1 MISIDK
7 QPQNFTPANSP
18 IQFKFTSEKPGT
30 LYFNVQVL
38 DGETGGLIANQ
49 KYQSLPNLNN
59 GAVCDLSSVLNSFV
73 YSQLLPSVDLLQP
86 VSKLVKAYQLS
97 ITDNYLSGSTVVTG
111 STLTTDIYNV
121 WNAEFDRIQF
131 TDFAYMDYAVNALS
145 ATIKFLNDK
154 PQISNTYRG
163 SNEYLYFLNAGINGK
178 VEFKFYGF
186 GHTLLGSHSLSGI
199 TANTKAYRLN
209 VSPNAIQNYYGN
221 ALSNLYGNYSFD
233 EMFTDTFGSNYGI
246 NNANYYTVQI
256 LDSNNNPKSELRTYI
271 LKNDKCIG
279 EPVQIVFSNR
289 LGGFDSV
296 TMFNPAETISVEKSI
311 IKTYPYQ
318 INSAGDYTNI
328 TDGVYNE
335 TDVVYHKVS
344 ESTYKVFS
352 DVLNIKTA
360 QWLKSIIDSE
370 KVYVKL
376 SNGVFLPITI
386 NNKSYNLNNK
396 QYSTG
401 NKRLELE
408 FKVSE
413 SGLKF

>member
-7 QPQNFTPANSP
+7 QPQSFTPADSP
-18 IQFKFTSEKPGT
+18 IQFKFTSDKPGA
-30 LYFNVQVL
+30 LYFSVQVL
-38 DGETGGLIANQ
+38 DGDTGGLIANQ
-49 KYQSLPNLNN
+49 KYQTLPNLNN
-59 GAVCDLSSVLNSFV
+59 GTVCDLSSVLSPFV
-73 YSQLLPSVDLLQP
+73 DNQLLPSVDLLQP

-97 ITDNYLSGSTVVTG
+97 ITDNYVSGSTVITG
-111 STLTTDIYNV
+111 STLTTGIYNV

-131 TDFAYMDYAVNALS
+131 TDFSYSDYAINAVS
-145 ATIKFLNDK
+145 GNTNFLTDK
-154 PQISNTYRG
+154 PQISNIYRR
-163 SNEYLYFLNAGINGK
+163 SNEYLYFLNAGINAK

-186 GHTLLGSHSLSGI
+186 GHTLLGSHTLSGI

-209 VSPNAIQNYYGN
+209 VSPNAIQNHYGY

-233 EMFTDTFGSNYGI
+233 DMFTDTFGSNYGI
-246 NNANYYTVQI
+246 DNANYYTVQI
-256 LDSNNNPKSELRTYI
+256 LDSSNIPKSELRTYI
-271 LKNDKCIG
+271 LKNDKCIC

-318 INSAGDYTNI
+318 IDTAGDYTNI
-328 TDGVYNE
+328 TNGVYSE
-335 TDVVYHKVS
+335 TDFVYNKVS

-352 DVLNIKTA
+352 DVLNIETA
-360 QWLKSIIDSE
+360 KWLKSIIDSE

-386 NNKSYNLNNK
+386 KNKSYSLGNK

-401 NKRLELE
+401 NRRLELE

-413 SGLKF
+413 SSLKF